1 MRKKWSRVILALL
14 LIVLRVVG
22 PKIQLDVALVSS
34 SSGKVVVIDPG
45 HGGIDPGTRSKAGA
59 LEKDIVL
66 QIAQKLET
74 KLNSYAVYTI
84 LTRTT
89 DTDLAPEVR
98 GPLITRK
105 REDLNRR
112 AQMVKEHNADL
123 LVSIHANSFPESKW
137 SGAQTFYYAENGL
150 SRVLAEAIQ
159 DSLVKNLGPN
169 TRKAKPG
176 DFRILRESKV
186 PSAMVEVGFLS
197 NPKEANLLSDPT
209 YQDKLAEAIAKG
221 IIEFFMVDQTSKVTA
236 KPLVLGEF
244 IPPSV
249 SQNEV
254 FLFFASSKDT
264 GLLDYEKRTITI
276 KTPEGVLE
284 MLKQRPTSP
293 DLTTV
298 LGEQVELS
306 YIGKTVD
313 TAFVTV
319 IFNGDSPSGRMEELA
334 IYSVVNT
341 LTLLPDIKEVVVEV
355 VNGSEHFDWSRPLS
369 FNNYLIENHIRV
381 NASPV
386 N

>member
-1 MRKKWSRVILALL
+1 MRKKWRRVILALL